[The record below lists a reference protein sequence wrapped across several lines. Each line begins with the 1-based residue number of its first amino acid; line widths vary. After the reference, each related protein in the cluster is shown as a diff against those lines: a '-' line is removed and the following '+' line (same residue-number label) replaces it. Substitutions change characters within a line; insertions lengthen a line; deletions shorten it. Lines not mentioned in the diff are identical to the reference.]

1 MLRLVKAKQ
10 MDPKIHIMEAT
21 VFFFFF
27 FLQYYFNFLKLIVTS
42 KPAIRNRAPI
52 DEPNRLRK
60 ANFTY
65 RRTESI
71 EESQL
76 HQN

>member
-21 VFFFFF
+21 VFF

-60 ANFTY
+60 ANFTKTNALKQLST
-65 RRTESI
+65 TETYK
-71 EESQL
+71 
-76 HQN
+76 